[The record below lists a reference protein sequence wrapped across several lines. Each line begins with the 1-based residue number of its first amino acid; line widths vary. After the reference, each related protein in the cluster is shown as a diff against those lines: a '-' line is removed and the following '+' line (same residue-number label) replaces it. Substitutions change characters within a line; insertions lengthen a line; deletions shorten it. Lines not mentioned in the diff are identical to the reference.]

1 MMENIS
7 PEKAETEE
15 LHHAMDRAKNAP
27 SSENIHHLIKKLQEK
42 LDNNGGSED
51 HNHHH
56 LFVPSLHGHADSGR
70 LPSLL
75 SNNNSTSHFDENLVE
90 NQADGAP
97 RDKQHLPTDT
107 IVLVGSLIV
116 MIFIGLIFH
125 RIISYLAKLR
135 SRRRQY
141 QMGLKQLGE
150 HMHVVTR
157 TMSNPPSATNTPV
170 ATPSISL
177 RKLAHLNT
185 SNNNNNNNNTSL
197 QSLPNISNNNKKG
210 TLGAVAAL
218 HSSALHAHHQGHH
231 SSASSSYMGS
241 PSGSIS
247 IAEVRQSRPSIA
259 GDFTIPDDDN
269 SVFKPSTHVMR
280 REDSALGTLATAAQ
294 LRHKELHVHHYDDGD

>member
-1 MMENIS
+1 MENTS
-7 PEKAETEE
+7 PEKGAETNE

-51 HNHHH
+51 HNHHQ
-56 LFVPSLHGHADSGR
+56 LFVPSLHGHHADSSR
-70 LPSLL
+70 LPGLL
-75 SNNNSTSHFDENLVE
+75 SNNNSTSYFDENLVE
-90 NQADGAP
+90 NQAEGAP

-141 QMGLKQLGE
+141 QRGLKQLGE

-157 TMSNPPSATNTPV
+157 TMSNPPSAQATPA
-170 ATPSISL
+170 ATPSVSL

-185 SNNNNNNNNTSL
+185 SNNNTITSL

-247 IAEVRQSRPSIA
+247 IAEVRHSRPSIA

-280 REDSALGTLATAAQ
+280 REDSALGTLATATQ
-294 LRHKELHVHHYDDGD
+294 IRHKELHVHHYEDED

>member
-1 MMENIS
+1 MENTS
-7 PEKAETEE
+7 PEKGAETNE

-51 HNHHH
+51 HNHHQ
-56 LFVPSLHGHADSGR
+56 LFVPSLDGHHAGSGR

-75 SNNNSTSHFDENLVE
+75 SNNNSTSHFDENLVK
-90 NQADGAP
+90 NQRDGAP
-97 RDKQHLPTDT
+97 RDSQHLPTDT

-141 QMGLKQLGE
+141 QKGLKQLGE

-157 TMSNPPSATNTPV
+157 TMSNPPSAQATPA

-185 SNNNNNNNNTSL
+185 TNNNNITSL
-197 QSLPNISNNNKKG
+197 QSLPNISNNINKKG

-218 HSSALHAHHQGHH
+218 HSHHQGQHH
-231 SSASSSYMGS
+231 SAASSEYMGS

-247 IAEVRQSRPSIA
+247 IAEVRHSRPSIA

>member
-1 MMENIS
+1 
-7 PEKAETEE
+7 
-15 LHHAMDRAKNAP
+15 
-27 SSENIHHLIKKLQEK
+27 
-42 LDNNGGSED
+42 
-51 HNHHH
+51 
-56 LFVPSLHGHADSGR
+56 
-70 LPSLL
+70 
-75 SNNNSTSHFDENLVE
+75 
-90 NQADGAP
+90 
-97 RDKQHLPTDT
+97 
-107 IVLVGSLIV
+107 

-141 QMGLKQLGE
+141 QRGLKQLGE

-157 TMSNPPSATNTPV
+157 TMSNPPSAQATPA

-185 SNNNNNNNNTSL
+185 SNNNTITSL
-197 QSLPNISNNNKKG
+197 HSLPNISNINKKG

-218 HSSALHAHHQGHH
+218 HSHHQGHH
-231 SSASSSYMGS
+231 SPASSYMGS

-247 IAEVRQSRPSIA
+247 IAEVRHSRPSIA

-294 LRHKELHVHHYDDGD
+294 LRHKELHVHHYDDED

>member
-1 MMENIS
+1 M
-7 PEKAETEE
+7 
-15 LHHAMDRAKNAP
+15 
-27 SSENIHHLIKKLQEK
+27 
-42 LDNNGGSED
+42 G
-51 HNHHH
+51 
-56 LFVPSLHGHADSGR
+56 
-70 LPSLL
+70 
-75 SNNNSTSHFDENLVE
+75 NLVK
-90 NQADGAP
+90 NQRDGAP
-97 RDKQHLPTDT
+97 RDSQHLPTDT

-141 QMGLKQLGE
+141 QKGLKQLGE

-157 TMSNPPSATNTPV
+157 TMSNPPSAQATPA

-185 SNNNNNNNNTSL
+185 TNNNNNNTSL
-197 QSLPNISNNNKKG
+197 QSLPNISNNINKKG
-210 TLGAVAAL
+210 TLGAVVAL
-218 HSSALHAHHQGHH
+218 HSHHQGQHHQGQHH
-231 SSASSSYMGS
+231 SAASSEYMGS

-247 IAEVRQSRPSIA
+247 IAEVRHSRPSIA

>member
-1 MMENIS
+1 MMENTS
-7 PEKAETEE
+7 PEKAETVDE

-51 HNHHH
+51 HNHHQ
-56 LFVPSLHGHADSGR
+56 LFVPNLHGHHADSGR

-75 SNNNSTSHFDENLVE
+75 SNNNSTSHFDEHFVK
-90 NQADGAP
+90 NQADGAS
-97 RDKQHLPTDT
+97 RDSQHLPTDT
-107 IVLVGSLIV
+107 IVLVCSLIV

-141 QMGLKQLGE
+141 QRGLKQLGE

-157 TMSNPPSATNTPV
+157 TMSNPPSAQATPA

-185 SNNNNNNNNTSL
+185 TNNNNITL
-197 QSLPNISNNNKKG
+197 QSLPNISNNNKRG
-210 TLGAVAAL
+210 TLGAVAVL

-231 SSASSSYMGS
+231 SAASSSYMGS

-247 IAEVRQSRPSIA
+247 IAEVRHSRPSIA

-294 LRHKELHVHHYDDGD
+294 LRHKELHVHHYDDED